1 MECDKV
7 ELVNRIFFLVIPNF
21 RRRVTLNRNFR
32 FCNKNLHYRFL
43 FLKDRV
49 AKCFYMKLDCR
60 FNI

>member
-21 RRRVTLNRNFR
+21 RRRVTLNWNFC
-32 FCNKNLHYRFL
+32 FCNKGFYYRIF

-49 AKCFYMKLDCR
+49 AKCFYMHYCDA
-60 FNI
+60 